1 MSEPDVNEIM
11 VRGIVVGS
19 FAENC
24 WVIGSRRTGEGICI
38 DPGDQA
44 DDILALA
51 KDMGVKIKLIANSH
65 AHIDHILGV
74 RGVQQATNAKFL
86 LHPQDLE
93 IARSSAQMA
102 ERMLGQPVE
111 PPPDPDRLLADGDEV
126 EVDGL
131 KLQVIHTPGHT
142 QGSLAFYTEG
152 MLFSGDTLFRGSIGR
167 TDLPGGDFQQEMNS
181 IVDKLMT
188 LPDDTVVLP
197 GHMQETRIGQERQTN
212 PFVLEELSRRKAE

>member
-24 WVIGSRRTGEGICI
+24 WVIGSRRTGEAICI

-74 RGVQQATNAKFL
+74 RGVQQSTGAKFL

-93 IARSSAQMA
+93 IARGAAQA
-102 ERMLGQPVE
+102 AQHLLGQPVE

-152 MLFSGDTLFRGSIGR
+152 MLFSGDTLVRGSIGR
-167 TDLPGGDFQQEMNS
+167 TDLPGGNFQQEMTS

-212 PFVLEELSRRKAE
+212 PFVLEELSRRKGE